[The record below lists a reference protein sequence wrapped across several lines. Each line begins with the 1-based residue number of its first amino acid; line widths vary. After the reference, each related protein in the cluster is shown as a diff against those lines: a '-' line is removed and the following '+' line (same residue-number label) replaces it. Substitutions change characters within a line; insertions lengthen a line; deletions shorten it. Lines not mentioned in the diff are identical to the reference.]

1 LVKSDKGNA
10 TIMTHEQITLNNLVT
25 NQTVGL
31 DMADNREL
39 QIVVMICIGYAV
51 LLGYFLATKLLK

>member
-1 LVKSDKGNA
+1 
-10 TIMTHEQITLNNLVT
+10 MTHEQITLNNLVT